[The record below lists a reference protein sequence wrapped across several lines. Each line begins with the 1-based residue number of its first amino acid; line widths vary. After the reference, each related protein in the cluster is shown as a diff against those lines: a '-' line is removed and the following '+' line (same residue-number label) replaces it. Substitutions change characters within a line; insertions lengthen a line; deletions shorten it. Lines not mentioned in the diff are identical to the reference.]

1 MWVILIDEA
10 SVLVIFGSRISI
22 SGPPGNLDFV
32 TAFTVGLSLTIL
44 ACVGLLVKLM
54 VEEEEEEE
62 VIENGEDVL
71 VKVFV
76 LGAVGEGAIVNFE
89 RCDMPSWPTPLDAE
103 PLILW
108 KKVI

>member
-54 VEEEEEEE
+54 VEEEEE
-62 VIENGEDVL
+62 VIEKGEDVL
-71 VKVFV
+71 VKIFVF
-76 LGAVGEGAIVNFE
+76 GAVGDGAIVNFE
-89 RCDMPSWPTPLDAE
+89 RCDKPSWPTPLDAE

-108 KKVI
+108 KRVI

>member
-54 VEEEEEEE
+54 VEEEE
-62 VIENGEDVL
+62 VIEKGEDVL
-71 VKVFV
+71 VKIFA

-89 RCDMPSWPTPLDAE
+89 RCDKPSWPTPLDAE

-108 KKVI
+108 KRVI

>member
-54 VEEEEEEE
+54 VEGEEE
-62 VIENGEDVL
+62 VIEKGEDVL
-71 VKVFV
+71 VKIFV

-108 KKVI
+108 KRVI

>member
-54 VEEEEEEE
+54 VEEEEE
-62 VIENGEDVL
+62 VIEKGEDVL
-71 VKVFV
+71 VKIFV
-76 LGAVGEGAIVNFE
+76 LGAFGDGAIVNFE
-89 RCDMPSWPTPLDAE
+89 RCDKPSWPTPLDAE

-108 KKVI
+108 KRVI

>member
-54 VEEEEEEE
+54 VEEEEE
-62 VIENGEDVL
+62 VIEKGEDVL
-71 VKVFV
+71 VKIFV

-89 RCDMPSWPTPLDAE
+89 LCDMPSWPTPLDAE

-108 KKVI
+108 KRVI

>member
-32 TAFTVGLSLTIL
+32 TALTVGLSLTIL

-54 VEEEEEEE
+54 VEEEE
-62 VIENGEDVL
+62 VIEKGEDVL
-71 VKVFV
+71 VKIFV
-76 LGAVGEGAIVNFE
+76 LGAVGDGAIVNFE
-89 RCDMPSWPTPLDAE
+89 RCDKPSWPTPLDAE

-108 KKVI
+108 KRVI

>member
-54 VEEEEEEE
+54 VEEEE
-62 VIENGEDVL
+62 VIEKGEDVL
-71 VKVFV
+71 VKIFV
-76 LGAVGEGAIVNFE
+76 LGAVGDGAIVNFE

-108 KKVI
+108 KRVI

>member
-62 VIENGEDVL
+62 VIEKGEDVL
-71 VKVFV
+71 DKILV
-76 LGAVGEGAIVNFE
+76 LGAVGDGAIVNFD
-89 RCDMPSWPTPLDAE
+89 RCDMANWTIPLDAE
-103 PLILW
+103 LLIL
-108 KKVI
+108 

>member
-54 VEEEEEEE
+54 VEEEE
-62 VIENGEDVL
+62 VIEKGEDVL
-71 VKVFV
+71 VKIFV
-76 LGAVGEGAIVNFE
+76 LGAVGDGAIVNFE
-89 RCDMPSWPTPLDAE
+89 RCDKPS
-103 PLILW
+103 
-108 KKVI
+108 